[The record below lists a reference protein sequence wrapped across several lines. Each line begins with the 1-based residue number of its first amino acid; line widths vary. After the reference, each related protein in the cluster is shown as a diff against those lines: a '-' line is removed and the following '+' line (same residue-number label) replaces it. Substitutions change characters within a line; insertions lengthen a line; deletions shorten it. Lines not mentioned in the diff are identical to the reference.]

1 MGTWNGWLIGRH
13 FIWEHVFVNGHL
25 IRIDGTADDDFKSED
40 VEQALHNDEILWLD
54 LHDSSEETLAL
65 LRDVF
70 RIHPVA
76 VEDAA
81 EFGQRPKIEEYENF
95 VSLVFFGANKVS
107 YPLIE
112 VHFYFGDNFLITL
125 HREPCVAFEG
135 MRTLFARHHSG
146 LAARVLVL
154 HHVLDSLSD
163 SMFPMLASFDDKVDT
178 IQDEILIKAEREH
191 QESLVALRRWLSDVR
206 KVVAPQRDMLNALL
220 SQRVDVPGMTKENE
234 PYFRD
239 LYDNMIKIN
248 DLVDSHR
255 DLVSSTMDSYTA
267 QLANRQN
274 DVMKQLTIMAT
285 IFLPL
290 TYLTGFF
297 GQNFG
302 WLVNSVGSWEE
313 FFGIGVG
320 TEAVAVILLLLMF
333 KRRGWL

>member
-1 MGTWNGWLIGRH
+1 MDG
-13 FIWEHVFVNGHL
+13 VNGHL
-25 IRIDGTADDDFKSED
+25 IRIDGTSSGDFKPAD
-40 VEQALHNDEILWLD
+40 VEEALHNGEILWLD

-70 RIHPVA
+70 EIHPLA
-76 VEDAA
+76 IEDAA
-81 EFGQRPKIEEYENF
+81 EFGQRPKIESYANF
-95 VSLVFFGANKVS
+95 VSIVFFGANSVGQ
-107 YPLIE
+107 PMIE
-112 VHFYFGDNFLITL
+112 VHFFFGENFLVTL

-135 MRTLFARHHSG
+135 MRTMFARHHSG
-146 LAARVLVL
+146 LAARILVL
-154 HHVLDSLSD
+154 YHLMDSLSD
-163 SMFPMLASFDDKVDT
+163 SVFPMLASFDDKIDA
-178 IQDEILIKAEREH
+178 IQDQILIKPQREQ
-191 QESLVALRRWLSDVR
+191 QEELFGLRRWLSDVR
-206 KVVAPQRDMLNALL
+206 KVVAPQRDMLNSLI
-220 SQRVDVPGMTKENE
+220 SQRIDLPGLDQKTE

-239 LYDNMIKIN
+239 LYDNIFKIN

-255 DLVSSTMDSYTA
+255 DLVSNAMDSYMS
-267 QLANRQN
+267 QMSNRQN

-320 TEAVAVILLLLMF
+320 TEAVAVIILLLMF
-333 KRRGWL
+333 RRRGWL

>member
-1 MGTWNGWLIGRH
+1 M
-13 FIWEHVFVNGHL
+13 NGHL
-25 IRIDGTADDDFKSED
+25 IRIDGTTVEEFKPDE

-54 LHDSSEETLAL
+54 LHDSSDETLAL
-65 LRDVF
+65 LREVF
-70 RIHPVA
+70 AIHPVA

-95 VSLVFFGANKVS
+95 VSLVFFGANQVS
-107 YPLIE
+107 QPLIE
-112 VHFYFGDNFLITL
+112 VHFYFGENFLITL

-135 MRTLFARHHSG
+135 MRTVFARHHSG

-163 SMFPMLASFDDKVDT
+163 SMFPMLAVFDDKVDA

-248 DLVDSHR
+248 DMVDSHR
-255 DLVSSTMDSYTA
+255 DLVSSTMDSYTS

-302 WLVNSVGSWEE
+302 WLVKSVGSWEE

-320 TEAVAVILLLLMF
+320 TEAVAVIFLLVLF
-333 KRRGWL
+333 KRRGWF

>member
-1 MGTWNGWLIGRH
+1 MDG
-13 FIWEHVFVNGHL
+13 VKGHL
-25 IRIDGTADDDFKSED
+25 IRIDGTTVEEFKPDE

-54 LHDSSEETLAL
+54 LHDSSDETLAL
-65 LRDVF
+65 LREVF
-70 RIHPVA
+70 AIHPVA

-95 VSLVFFGANKVS
+95 VSLVFFGANQVS
-107 YPLIE
+107 QPLIE
-112 VHFYFGDNFLITL
+112 VHFYFGENFLITL

-248 DLVDSHR
+248 DMVDSHR
-255 DLVSSTMDSYTA
+255 DLVSSTMDSYTS

-302 WLVNSVGSWEE
+302 WLVKSVGSWEE

-320 TEAVAVILLLLMF
+320 TEAVAVIFLLVLF
-333 KRRGWL
+333 KRRGWF

>member
-1 MGTWNGWLIGRH
+1 MDG
-13 FIWEHVFVNGHL
+13 VKGHL
-25 IRIDGTADDDFKSED
+25 IRIDGTTVEEFKPDE

-54 LHDSSEETLAL
+54 LRDSSDETLAL
-65 LRDVF
+65 LREVF
-70 RIHPVA
+70 AIHPVA

-95 VSLVFFGANKVS
+95 VSLVFFGANQVS
-107 YPLIE
+107 QPLIE
-112 VHFYFGDNFLITL
+112 VHFYFGENFLITL
-125 HREPCVAFEG
+125 HREPCVAFDG
-135 MRTLFARHHSG
+135 MRTMFARHHSS

-163 SMFPMLASFDDKVDT
+163 SMFPMLASFDDKVDS
-178 IQDEILIKAEREH
+178 IQDEILVKPEREH
-191 QESLVALRRWLSDVR
+191 QEALFVLRRWLSDVR

-220 SQRVDVPGMTKENE
+220 SQRVDVPGMNKENE

-248 DLVDSHR
+248 DMVDSHR
-255 DLVSSTMDSYTA
+255 DLVSSTMDSYIS
-267 QLANRQN
+267 QMANRQN

-320 TEAVAVILLLLMF
+320 TEAVAVIFLLLLF
-333 KRRGWL
+333 KRRGWF

>member
-1 MGTWNGWLIGRH
+1 M
-13 FIWEHVFVNGHL
+13 NGHL
-25 IRIDGTADDDFKSED
+25 IRIDGTTVEEFKPDE

-54 LHDSSEETLAL
+54 LHDSSDETLAL

-70 RIHPVA
+70 AIHPVA

-95 VSLVFFGANKVS
+95 VSLVFFGANQVS
-107 YPLIE
+107 QPLIE
-112 VHFYFGDNFLITL
+112 VHFYFGENFLITL

-163 SMFPMLASFDDKVDT
+163 SMFPMLAAFDDKVDA

-248 DLVDSHR
+248 DMVDSHR
-255 DLVSSTMDSYTA
+255 DLVSSTMDSYVA
-267 QLANRQN
+267 QMANRQN

-302 WLVNSVGSWEE
+302 WLVKSVGSWEE

-320 TEAVAVILLLLMF
+320 TEAVAVIFLLVLF
-333 KRRGWL
+333 KRRGWF

>member
-1 MGTWNGWLIGRH
+1 MDC
-13 FIWEHVFVNGHL
+13 VNGHL
-25 IRIDGTADDDFKSED
+25 IRIDGSSDDDFKPDD

-54 LHDSSEETLAL
+54 LDDSSEETLTL

-70 RIHPVA
+70 EIHPLA
-76 VEDAA
+76 IEDAA
-81 EFGQRPKIEEYENF
+81 EFGQRPKIESYGNF
-95 VSLVFFGANKVS
+95 VSIVFFGANSVGH
-107 YPLIE
+107 PMIE
-112 VHFYFGDNFLITL
+112 VHFFLGENFLVTL
-125 HREPCVAFEG
+125 HRQPCVAFEG
-135 MRTLFARHHSG
+135 MHAVVARRHSG
-146 LAARVLVL
+146 LAARILVL

-163 SMFPMLASFDDKVDT
+163 SVFPMLAAFDDKVDA
-178 IQDEILIKAEREH
+178 IQDQILLKPQRDQ
-191 QESLVALRRWLSDVR
+191 QEELFGLRRWLSDVR
-206 KVVAPQRDMLNALL
+206 KVVAPQRDMLNSLI
-220 SQRVDVPGMTKENE
+220 SQRIDLPGLDKKTE

-255 DLVSSTMDSYTA
+255 DLVSSSMDSYVA
-267 QLANRQN
+267 QMASRQN

-290 TYLTGFF
+290 TFLTGFF

-302 WLVNSVGSWEE
+302 WLVRSMGGWEE

-320 TEAVAVILLLLMF
+320 TEAIAVILLILMF

>member
-1 MGTWNGWLIGRH
+1 M
-13 FIWEHVFVNGHL
+13 VCVNGHL
-25 IRIDGTADDDFKSED
+25 IRIDGTTVEEFKPDE

-54 LHDSSEETLAL
+54 LHDSSDETLAL
-65 LRDVF
+65 LREVF
-70 RIHPVA
+70 AIHPVA

-95 VSLVFFGANKVS
+95 VSLVFFGANQVS
-107 YPLIE
+107 HPLIE
-112 VHFYFGDNFLITL
+112 VHFYFGENFLITL

-135 MRTLFARHHSG
+135 MRTVFARHHSG

-163 SMFPMLASFDDKVDT
+163 SMFPMLAVFDDKVDA

-248 DLVDSHR
+248 DMVDSHR
-255 DLVSSTMDSYTA
+255 DLVSSTMDSYTS

-302 WLVNSVGSWEE
+302 WLVKSVGSWEE

-320 TEAVAVILLLLMF
+320 TEAVAVIFLLLLF
-333 KRRGWL
+333 KRRGWF

>member
-1 MGTWNGWLIGRH
+1 
-13 FIWEHVFVNGHL
+13 
-25 IRIDGTADDDFKSED
+25 
-40 VEQALHNDEILWLD
+40 
-54 LHDSSEETLAL
+54 
-65 LRDVF
+65 
-70 RIHPVA
+70 
-76 VEDAA
+76 
-81 EFGQRPKIEEYENF
+81 
-95 VSLVFFGANKVS
+95 
-107 YPLIE
+107 
-112 VHFYFGDNFLITL
+112 
-125 HREPCVAFEG
+125 
-135 MRTLFARHHSG
+135 MRTVFARHPTGS
-146 LAARVLVL
+146 AARVIVL

-163 SMFPMLASFDDKVDT
+163 SVFPMLASFDDKVDA
-178 IQDEILIKAEREH
+178 IEDQILVKAEREH
-191 QESLVALRRWLSDVR
+191 QESLFALRRWLSDVR

-220 SQRVDVPGMTKENE
+220 SDRVDLPGMNKESE

-255 DLVSSTMDSYTA
+255 DLVSSTMDSYVA

-320 TEAVAVILLLLMF
+320 TEAVAVIFLLLMF

>member
-1 MGTWNGWLIGRH
+1 MDG
-13 FIWEHVFVNGHL
+13 VNGHL
-25 IRIDGTADDDFKSED
+25 IRVDGTTVEEFKPDE

-54 LHDSSEETLAL
+54 LHDSSDETLAL
-65 LRDVF
+65 LREVF
-70 RIHPVA
+70 AIHPVA

-95 VSLVFFGANKVS
+95 VSLVFFGANQVS
-107 YPLIE
+107 HPLIE
-112 VHFYFGDNFLITL
+112 VHFYFGENFLITL

-135 MRTLFARHHSG
+135 MRTVFARHHSG

-163 SMFPMLASFDDKVDT
+163 SMFPMLAVFDDKVDA

-248 DLVDSHR
+248 DMVDSHR
-255 DLVSSTMDSYTA
+255 DLVSSTMDSYTS

-302 WLVNSVGSWEE
+302 WLVKSVGSWEE

-320 TEAVAVILLLLMF
+320 TEAVAVIFLLVLF
-333 KRRGWL
+333 KRRGWF

>member
-1 MGTWNGWLIGRH
+1 MDG
-13 FIWEHVFVNGHL
+13 VKGHL
-25 IRIDGTADDDFKSED
+25 IRIDGTTVEEFKPDD

-54 LHDSSEETLAL
+54 LHDSSDETLAL
-65 LRDVF
+65 LREVF
-70 RIHPVA
+70 AIHPVA

-95 VSLVFFGANKVS
+95 VSLVFFGANQVS
-107 YPLIE
+107 HPLIE
-112 VHFYFGDNFLITL
+112 VHFYFGENFLITL
-125 HREPCVAFEG
+125 HREPCVAFDG
-135 MRTLFARHHSG
+135 MRTMFARHHSS

-178 IQDEILIKAEREH
+178 IQDEILVKPEREH
-191 QESLVALRRWLSDVR
+191 QESLFVLRRWLSDVR

-220 SQRVDVPGMTKENE
+220 SQRVDVPGMNKENE

-248 DLVDSHR
+248 DMVDSHR
-255 DLVSSTMDSYTA
+255 DLVSSTMDSYIS
-267 QLANRQN
+267 QMANRQN

-320 TEAVAVILLLLMF
+320 TEAVAVIFLLLLF
-333 KRRGWL
+333 KRRGWF

>member
-1 MGTWNGWLIGRH
+1 MDG
-13 FIWEHVFVNGHL
+13 VNGHL
-25 IRIDGTADDDFKSED
+25 IRIDGTADEDFKPDD
-40 VEQALHNDEILWLD
+40 VERALHDDEILWLD
-54 LHDSSEETLAL
+54 LHDSSEESLAL

-70 RIHPVA
+70 NIHPLA
-76 VEDAA
+76 VEDAL
-81 EFGQRPKIEEYENF
+81 EFGQRPKIEDYENF
-95 VSLVFFGANKVS
+95 VSIVFFGANSVGQ
-107 YPLIE
+107 PMIE
-112 VHFYFGDNFLITL
+112 VHCFFSENFLVTL

-135 MRTLFARHHSG
+135 MRTVFARHHTG
-146 LAARVLVL
+146 LTARIIVL

-163 SMFPMLASFDDKVDT
+163 SVFPMLASFDDKVDA
-178 IQDEILIKAEREH
+178 IQDEILVKAQREH
-191 QESLVALRRWLSDVR
+191 QESLFGLRRWLSDVR
-206 KVVAPQRDMLNALL
+206 KIVAPQRDMLNALL
-220 SQRVDVPGMTKENE
+220 SDRVDVPGMNKESE

-320 TEAVAVILLLLMF
+320 TEAVAVIFLLLMF

>member
-1 MGTWNGWLIGRH
+1 M
-13 FIWEHVFVNGHL
+13 NGHL
-25 IRIDGTADDDFKSED
+25 IRIDGTTVDDVKPDD
-40 VEQALHNDEILWLD
+40 AEQALHNDEILWLD
-54 LHDSSEETLAL
+54 LHDSSEDSLAL

-70 RIHPVA
+70 NIHPVA
-76 VEDAA
+76 VEDAL
-81 EFGQRPKIEEYENF
+81 EFGQRPKIEDYENF
-95 VSLVFFGANKVS
+95 VSIVFFGADTVGQ
-107 YPLIE
+107 PMVE
-112 VHFYFGDNFLITL
+112 VHCFFADNFLVTM

-135 MRTLFARHHSG
+135 TRTAMARHHTG
-146 LAARVLVL
+146 LAARIIVL
-154 HHVLDSLSD
+154 HHVLDGLSD
-163 SMFPMLASFDDKVDT
+163 SMFPMLASFDDKVDA

-191 QESLVALRRWLSDVR
+191 QESLFALRRWLIDVR

-220 SQRVDVPGMTKENE
+220 SQRVDLPGMNKENE

-248 DLVDSHR
+248 DMVDSHR
-255 DLVSSTMDSYTA
+255 DLVSSTMDSYVA
-267 QLANRQN
+267 QMANRQN

-320 TEAVAVILLLLMF
+320 TEAVAVIFLLLLF
-333 KRRGWL
+333 KRRGWF

>member
-1 MGTWNGWLIGRH
+1 MDG
-13 FIWEHVFVNGHL
+13 VNGHL
-25 IRIDGTADDDFKSED
+25 IRIDGTSSGDFKPAD
-40 VEQALHNDEILWLD
+40 VEEALHNGEILWLD

-70 RIHPVA
+70 EIHPLA
-76 VEDAA
+76 IEDAA
-81 EFGQRPKIEEYENF
+81 EFGQRPKIESYANF
-95 VSLVFFGANKVS
+95 VSIVFFGANSVGQ
-107 YPLIE
+107 PMIE
-112 VHFYFGDNFLITL
+112 VHFFFGENFLVTL

-135 MRTLFARHHSG
+135 MRTMFARHHSG
-146 LAARVLVL
+146 LAARILVL
-154 HHVLDSLSD
+154 YHVMDSLSD
-163 SMFPMLASFDDKVDT
+163 SVFPMLASFDDKIDA
-178 IQDEILIKAEREH
+178 IQDQILIKPQREQ
-191 QESLVALRRWLSDVR
+191 QEELFGLRRWLSDVR
-206 KVVAPQRDMLNALL
+206 KVVAPQRDMLNSLI
-220 SQRVDVPGMTKENE
+220 SQRIDLPGLDQKTE

-239 LYDNMIKIN
+239 LYDNIFKIN

-255 DLVSSTMDSYTA
+255 DLVSNAMDSYMS
-267 QLANRQN
+267 QMSNRQN

-320 TEAVAVILLLLMF
+320 TEAVAVIILLLMF
-333 KRRGWL
+333 RRRGWL

>member
-1 MGTWNGWLIGRH
+1 
-13 FIWEHVFVNGHL
+13 VNGHL
-25 IRIDGTADDDFKSED
+25 IRIDGTTVDDVKPDD
-40 VEQALHNDEILWLD
+40 AEQALHNDEILWLD
-54 LHDSSEETLAL
+54 LHDSSDETLAL

-70 RIHPVA
+70 DIHPVA

-95 VSLVFFGANKVS
+95 VSLVFFGANTVS
-107 YPLIE
+107 HPLIE
-112 VHFYFGDNFLITL
+112 VHFYFGENFLITL

-135 MRTLFARHHSG
+135 MRTMFARHHSS

-154 HHVLDSLSD
+154 HHVLDGLSD
-163 SMFPMLASFDDKVDT
+163 SMFPMLASFDDKVDA

-191 QESLVALRRWLSDVR
+191 QESLFALRRWLSDVR

-220 SQRVDVPGMTKENE
+220 SQRVDLPGMNKENE

-248 DLVDSHR
+248 DMVDSHR
-255 DLVSSTMDSYTA
+255 DLVSSTMDSYVA
-267 QLANRQN
+267 QMANRQN

-313 FFGIGVG
+313 FFGIGIG
-320 TEAVAVILLLLMF
+320 TEAVAVIFLLLLF
-333 KRRGWL
+333 KRRGWF

>member
-1 MGTWNGWLIGRH
+1 
-13 FIWEHVFVNGHL
+13 VNGHL
-25 IRIDGTADDDFKSED
+25 IRIDGTTVEEFKPDE

-54 LHDSSEETLAL
+54 LHDSSDETLAL
-65 LRDVF
+65 LREVF
-70 RIHPVA
+70 AIHPVA

-95 VSLVFFGANKVS
+95 VSLVFFGANQVS
-107 YPLIE
+107 HPLIE
-112 VHFYFGDNFLITL
+112 VHFYFGENFLITL
-125 HREPCVAFEG
+125 HREPCVAFDG
-135 MRTLFARHHSG
+135 MRTMFARHHSS

-178 IQDEILIKAEREH
+178 IQDEILVKPEREH
-191 QESLVALRRWLSDVR
+191 QESLFVLRRWLSDVR

-220 SQRVDVPGMTKENE
+220 SQRVDVPGMNKENE

-248 DLVDSHR
+248 DMVDSHR
-255 DLVSSTMDSYTA
+255 DLVSSTMDSYIS
-267 QLANRQN
+267 QMANRQN

-302 WLVNSVGSWEE
+302 WLVKSVGSWEE

-320 TEAVAVILLLLMF
+320 TEAVAVIFLLLLF
-333 KRRGWL
+333 KRRGWF

>member
-1 MGTWNGWLIGRH
+1 M
-13 FIWEHVFVNGHL
+13 NGHL
-25 IRIDGTADDDFKSED
+25 IRIDGTTVEEFKPDE

-54 LHDSSEETLAL
+54 LHDSSDETLAL

-70 RIHPVA
+70 AIHPVA

-95 VSLVFFGANKVS
+95 VSLVFFGANQVS
-107 YPLIE
+107 QPLIE
-112 VHFYFGDNFLITL
+112 VHFYFGENFLITL

-178 IQDEILIKAEREH
+178 IQDEILVKPEREH
-191 QESLVALRRWLSDVR
+191 QESLFVLRRWLSDVR

-248 DLVDSHR
+248 DMVDSHR
-255 DLVSSTMDSYTA
+255 DLVSSTMDSYTS

-302 WLVNSVGSWEE
+302 WLVKSVGSWEE

-320 TEAVAVILLLLMF
+320 TEAVAVIFLLVLF
-333 KRRGWL
+333 KRRGWF

>member
-1 MGTWNGWLIGRH
+1 MDC
-13 FIWEHVFVNGHL
+13 VNGHL
-25 IRIDGTADDDFKSED
+25 IRIDGTTVDDVKPDD
-40 VEQALHNDEILWLD
+40 AEQALHNDEILWLD
-54 LHDSSEETLAL
+54 LHDSSEESLAL

-70 RIHPVA
+70 DIHPVA
-76 VEDAA
+76 VEDAL
-81 EFGQRPKIEEYENF
+81 EFGQRPKIEDYENF
-95 VSLVFFGANKVS
+95 VSMVFFGANTVGQ
-107 YPLIE
+107 PMVE
-112 VHFYFGDNFLITL
+112 VHCFFGDNFLVTM
-125 HREPCVAFEG
+125 HREPCMAFEG
-135 MRTLFARHHSG
+135 TRTAMARHHTG
-146 LAARVLVL
+146 LAARIIVL
-154 HHVLDSLSD
+154 HHVLDGLSD
-163 SMFPMLASFDDKVDT
+163 SMFPMLASFDDKVDA

-191 QESLVALRRWLSDVR
+191 QESLFALRRWLSDVR

-220 SQRVDVPGMTKENE
+220 SQRVDLPGMNKENE

-248 DLVDSHR
+248 DMVDSHR

-267 QLANRQN
+267 QMANRQN

-313 FFGIGVG
+313 FFGIGIG
-320 TEAVAVILLLLMF
+320 TEAVAVIFLLLLF
-333 KRRGWL
+333 KRRGWF

>member
-1 MGTWNGWLIGRH
+1 MDG
-13 FIWEHVFVNGHL
+13 VNGHL
-25 IRIDGTADDDFKSED
+25 IRIDGTADEDFKPDD
-40 VEQALHNDEILWLD
+40 VERALHDDEILWLD
-54 LHDSSEETLAL
+54 LHDSSEESLAL

-70 RIHPVA
+70 NIHPLA
-76 VEDAA
+76 VEDAL
-81 EFGQRPKIEEYENF
+81 EFGQRPKIEDYENF
-95 VSLVFFGANKVS
+95 VSIVFFGANSVGQ
-107 YPLIE
+107 PMIE
-112 VHFYFGDNFLITL
+112 VHCFFSENFLVTL

-135 MRTLFARHHSG
+135 MRTVFARHHTG
-146 LAARVLVL
+146 LTARIIVL

-163 SMFPMLASFDDKVDT
+163 SVFPMLASFDDKVDA
-178 IQDEILIKAEREH
+178 IQDEILVKAQREH
-191 QESLVALRRWLSDVR
+191 QESLFGLRRWLSDVR
-206 KVVAPQRDMLNALL
+206 KIVAPQRDMLNALL
-220 SQRVDVPGMTKENE
+220 SDRVDLPGMNKESE

-248 DLVDSHR
+248 DLVDTHR

>member
-1 MGTWNGWLIGRH
+1 M
-13 FIWEHVFVNGHL
+13 NGHL
-25 IRIDGTADDDFKSED
+25 IRIDGTTVEEFKPDE

-54 LHDSSEETLAL
+54 LHDSSDETLTL
-65 LRDVF
+65 LREVF
-70 RIHPVA
+70 AIHPVA

-95 VSLVFFGANKVS
+95 VSLVFFGANQVS
-107 YPLIE
+107 HPLIE
-112 VHFYFGDNFLITL
+112 VHFYFGENFLITL

-135 MRTLFARHHSG
+135 MRTVFARHHSG

-163 SMFPMLASFDDKVDT
+163 SMFPMLAVFDDKVDA

-248 DLVDSHR
+248 DMVDSHR
-255 DLVSSTMDSYTA
+255 DLVSSTMDSYTS

-302 WLVNSVGSWEE
+302 WLVKSVGSWEE

-320 TEAVAVILLLLMF
+320 TEAVAVIFLLVLF
-333 KRRGWL
+333 KRRGWF

>member
-1 MGTWNGWLIGRH
+1 MDG
-13 FIWEHVFVNGHL
+13 VKGHL
-25 IRIDGTADDDFKSED
+25 IRIDGTTVEEFKPDE

-54 LHDSSEETLAL
+54 LHDSSDETLAL
-65 LRDVF
+65 LREVF
-70 RIHPVA
+70 AIHPVA

-95 VSLVFFGANKVS
+95 VSLVFFGANQVS
-107 YPLIE
+107 HPLIE
-112 VHFYFGDNFLITL
+112 VHFYFGENFLITL
-125 HREPCVAFEG
+125 HREPCVAFDG
-135 MRTLFARHHSG
+135 MRTMFARHHSS

-178 IQDEILIKAEREH
+178 IQDEILVKPEREH
-191 QESLVALRRWLSDVR
+191 QESLFVLRRWLSDVR

-220 SQRVDVPGMTKENE
+220 SERVDVPGMNKENE

-248 DLVDSHR
+248 DMVDSHR
-255 DLVSSTMDSYTA
+255 DLVSSTMDSYTS
-267 QLANRQN
+267 QMANRQN

-320 TEAVAVILLLLMF
+320 TEAVAVIFLLLLF
-333 KRRGWL
+333 KRRGWF

>member
-1 MGTWNGWLIGRH
+1 MDG
-13 FIWEHVFVNGHL
+13 VNGHL
-25 IRIDGTADDDFKSED
+25 IRIDGTTVDDFKPD
-40 VEQALHNDEILWLD
+40 DAEQALHNDEILWLD
-54 LHDSSEETLAL
+54 LHDSSEESLAL

-70 RIHPVA
+70 DIHPVA
-76 VEDAA
+76 VEDAL
-81 EFGQRPKIEEYENF
+81 EFGQRPKIEDYENF
-95 VSLVFFGANKVS
+95 VSIVFFGANTVGQ
-107 YPLIE
+107 PMVE
-112 VHFYFGDNFLITL
+112 VHCFFAENFLVTM

-135 MRTLFARHHSG
+135 TRTAMARHHTG
-146 LAARVLVL
+146 LAARIIVL

-163 SMFPMLASFDDKVDT
+163 SMFPMLASFDDKVDM
-178 IQDEILIKAEREH
+178 IQDEILVKAEREH
-191 QESLVALRRWLSDVR
+191 QESLFALRRWLSDVR

-220 SQRVDVPGMTKENE
+220 SQRIDLPGMTKENE

-248 DLVDSHR
+248 DMVDTHR
-255 DLVSSTMDSYTA
+255 DLVSSTMDSYIA
-267 QLANRQN
+267 QMANRQN

-302 WLVNSVGSWEE
+302 WLVKSVGSWEE

-320 TEAVAVILLLLMF
+320 TEAVAVIFLLVMF
-333 KRRGWL
+333 KRRGWF

>member
-1 MGTWNGWLIGRH
+1 MDG
-13 FIWEHVFVNGHL
+13 VNGHL
-25 IRIDGTADDDFKSED
+25 IRIDGTTVEEFKPDE

-54 LHDSSEETLAL
+54 LHDSSDDTLAL
-65 LRDVF
+65 LREVF
-70 RIHPVA
+70 AIHPVA

-95 VSLVFFGANKVS
+95 VSLVFFGANQVS
-107 YPLIE
+107 QPLIE
-112 VHFYFGDNFLITL
+112 VHFYFGENFLITL

-135 MRTLFARHHSG
+135 MRTVFARHHSG

-163 SMFPMLASFDDKVDT
+163 SMFPMLAVFDDKVDA
-178 IQDEILIKAEREH
+178 IQDEILIKAEQEH

-248 DLVDSHR
+248 DMVDSHR
-255 DLVSSTMDSYTA
+255 DLVSSTMDSYTS

-302 WLVNSVGSWEE
+302 WLVKSVGSWEE

-320 TEAVAVILLLLMF
+320 TEAVAVIFLLVLF
-333 KRRGWL
+333 KRRGWF

>member
-1 MGTWNGWLIGRH
+1 M
-13 FIWEHVFVNGHL
+13 NGHL
-25 IRIDGTADDDFKSED
+25 IRIDGTTVEEFKPDE

-54 LHDSSEETLAL
+54 LHDSSDETLAL
-65 LRDVF
+65 LREVF
-70 RIHPVA
+70 AIHPVA

-95 VSLVFFGANKVS
+95 VSLVFFGANHVS
-107 YPLIE
+107 HPLIE
-112 VHFYFGDNFLITL
+112 VHFYFGENFLITL

-135 MRTLFARHHSG
+135 MRTVFARHHSG

-163 SMFPMLASFDDKVDT
+163 SMFPMLAVFDDKVDA

-248 DLVDSHR
+248 DMVDSHR
-255 DLVSSTMDSYTA
+255 DLVSSTMDSYTS

-302 WLVNSVGSWEE
+302 WLVKSVGSWEE

-320 TEAVAVILLLLMF
+320 TEAVAVIFLLVLF
-333 KRRGWL
+333 KRRGWF

>member
-1 MGTWNGWLIGRH
+1 MDC
-13 FIWEHVFVNGHL
+13 VNGHL
-25 IRIDGTADDDFKSED
+25 IRIDGTTVDEFKPDE
-40 VEQALHNDEILWLD
+40 VEQALHNDEILWMD
-54 LHDSSEETLAL
+54 LRDSSDETLAL

-70 RIHPVA
+70 DIHPVA

-107 YPLIE
+107 HPLIE
-112 VHFYFGDNFLITL
+112 VHFYFGENFLITL

-135 MRTLFARHHSG
+135 MRTMFARHHSS

-154 HHVLDSLSD
+154 HHVLDGLSD
-163 SMFPMLASFDDKVDT
+163 SMFPMLASFDDKVDA

-191 QESLVALRRWLSDVR
+191 QESLFALRRWLSDVR

-220 SQRVDVPGMTKENE
+220 SQRVDLPGMNKENE

-248 DLVDSHR
+248 DMVDSHR
-255 DLVSSTMDSYTA
+255 DLVSSTMDSYVA
-267 QLANRQN
+267 QMANRQN

-320 TEAVAVILLLLMF
+320 TEAVAVIFLLLLF
-333 KRRGWL
+333 KRRGWF

>member
-1 MGTWNGWLIGRH
+1 MDG
-13 FIWEHVFVNGHL
+13 VKGHL
-25 IRIDGTADDDFKSED
+25 IRIDGTTVEEFKPDE

-54 LHDSSEETLAL
+54 LHDSSDETLAL
-65 LRDVF
+65 LREVF
-70 RIHPVA
+70 AIHPVA

-95 VSLVFFGANKVS
+95 VSLVFFGANQVS
-107 YPLIE
+107 HPLIE
-112 VHFYFGDNFLITL
+112 VHFYFGENFLITL
-125 HREPCVAFEG
+125 HREPCVAFDG
-135 MRTLFARHHSG
+135 MRTMFARHHSS

-178 IQDEILIKAEREH
+178 IQDEILVKPEREH
-191 QESLVALRRWLSDVR
+191 QESLFVLRRWLSDVR

-220 SQRVDVPGMTKENE
+220 SQRVDVPGMNKENE

-248 DLVDSHR
+248 DMVDSHR
-255 DLVSSTMDSYTA
+255 DLVSSTMDSYIS
-267 QLANRQN
+267 QMANRQN

-320 TEAVAVILLLLMF
+320 TEAVAVIFLLLLF
-333 KRRGWL
+333 KRRGWF

>member
-1 MGTWNGWLIGRH
+1 M
-13 FIWEHVFVNGHL
+13 NGHL
-25 IRIDGTADDDFKSED
+25 IRIDGTTVEEFKPDE

-54 LHDSSEETLAL
+54 LHDSSDETLAL

-70 RIHPVA
+70 AIHPVA

-95 VSLVFFGANKVS
+95 VSLVFFGANQVS
-107 YPLIE
+107 HPLIE
-112 VHFYFGDNFLITL
+112 VHFYFGENFLITL

-191 QESLVALRRWLSDVR
+191 QESLFVLRRWLSDVR

-248 DLVDSHR
+248 DMVDSHR
-255 DLVSSTMDSYTA
+255 DLVSSTMDSYTS

-302 WLVNSVGSWEE
+302 WLVKSVGSWEE

-320 TEAVAVILLLLMF
+320 TEAVAVIFLLVLF
-333 KRRGWL
+333 KRRGWF

>member
-1 MGTWNGWLIGRH
+1 
-13 FIWEHVFVNGHL
+13 VNGHL
-25 IRIDGTADDDFKSED
+25 IRVDGTTEDDFKPAD
-40 VEQALHNDEILWLD
+40 VERALHNDEILWLD
-54 LHDSSEETLAL
+54 MHDSSDESLSL

-70 RIHPVA
+70 SIHPVA
-76 VEDAA
+76 IEDAL
-81 EFGQRPKIEEYENF
+81 EFGQRPKIEDYENF
-95 VSLVFFGANKVS
+95 VSIVFFGANTVGQ
-107 YPLIE
+107 PMIE
-112 VHFYFGDNFLITL
+112 VHCFFADNFLVTL
-125 HREPCVAFEG
+125 HRERCVAFEG
-135 MRTLFARHHSG
+135 MRTVFARHHSG
-146 LAARVLVL
+146 LAARVIVL

-163 SMFPMLASFDDKVDT
+163 SVFPMLASFDDKLDD
-178 IQDEILIKAEREH
+178 IQEQITIKAEREQ
-191 QESLVALRRWLSDVR
+191 QELLFSLRRWLSDVR

-220 SQRVDVPGMTKENE
+220 SQRVDVPGMNKENE

-255 DLVSSTMDSYTA
+255 DLLSNTMDAYMS
-267 QLANRQN
+267 QMANRQN

-302 WLVNSVGSWEE
+302 WLVTSIGGWET

-320 TEAVAVILLLLMF
+320 TEAVAVILLIVMF
-333 KRRGWL
+333 KRRGWF

>member
-1 MGTWNGWLIGRH
+1 MDG
-13 FIWEHVFVNGHL
+13 VNGHL
-25 IRIDGTADDDFKSED
+25 IRVDGTSNDDFKPDD
-40 VEQALHNDEILWLD
+40 VEEALHNDDILWLD

-70 RIHPVA
+70 QIHPLA
-76 VEDAA
+76 IEDAA
-81 EFGQRPKIEEYENF
+81 EFGQRPKIESYGNF
-95 VSLVFFGANKVS
+95 VSIVFFGANSVGH
-107 YPLIE
+107 PMIE
-112 VHFYFGDNFLITL
+112 VHFFFGENFLVTL

-135 MRTLFARHHSG
+135 MRTVFARHHSG
-146 LAARVLVL
+146 LAGRILVL
-154 HHVLDSLSD
+154 HHVMDSLSD
-163 SMFPMLASFDDKVDT
+163 SVFPMLASFDDKVDA
-178 IQDEILIKAEREH
+178 IQDQILIKPQRSQ
-191 QESLVALRRWLSDVR
+191 QEDLSRLRRWLSDVR
-206 KVVAPQRDMLNALL
+206 KVVAPQRDMLNSLI
-220 SQRVDVPGMTKENE
+220 SQRIDLPGLNQETE

-255 DLVSSTMDSYTA
+255 DLVSSSMDSYTS

-302 WLVNSVGSWEE
+302 WLVTSIGSWEE